1 MNHARFWVCLA
12 FTSLAAAVLMSLCP
26 VRGEGDIYKDVLR
39 LRVVAASDG
48 EEDQADKLAVRDA
61 VLRLLEEDLA
71 GCRNREEAERT
82 VKDMAAEI
90 AGCASDC
97 LLERGARDRDVRDRD
112 VRDRNVRVSV
122 EWECSPRRDYGD
134 AILPAGVYRTLKVTI
149 GEGEGQNWWC
159 VLFPGICSRYA
170 AGKDDSVPVGLTPE
184 EYRLITGAGSGKLRV
199 RFWILEK
206 MEALAESIR
215 IKSGDK

>member
-61 VLRLLEEDLA
+61 VLRLLEEALA

-90 AGCASDC
+90 AERASDC
-97 LLERGARDRDVRDRD
+97 LRERGKRE
-112 VRDRNVRVSV
+112 RNVRVSIG
-122 EWECSPRRDYGD
+122 WECSPRRDYGD
-134 AILPAGVYRTLKVTI
+134 AVLPAGVYRTLKVTI
-149 GEGEGQNWWC
+149 GEGKGQNWWC